1 MYDKIVTALE
11 PFGLTMVVIAGLILD
26 NRVQVAN
33 HDIVG
38 VIVVFVGVALIINH
52 VVKQVRQSS
61 SNKSK

>member
-26 NRVQVAN
+26 NRVQVGSRG
-33 HDIVG
+33 IVG

-52 VVKQVRQSS
+52 VVKQVRLNSKP
-61 SNKSK
+61 KSK

>member
-38 VIVVFVGVALIINH
+38 VIVVLVGVALIINH